1 MIEKDLAKLIAR
13 DDGADLRRLERDV
26 WHREAAM
33 RAIAGASRRLAS
45 AQGLVLAM
53 AIITSASIG
62 VSSAMVLSRHEGP
75 SLLTAG
81 ENLAPSSILFGSE
94 R

>member
-13 DDGADLRRLERDV
+13 DDSADLRRLERDV

-45 AQGLVLAM
+45 AQGLVLAL
-53 AIITSASIG
+53 AIVTSATIG
-62 VSSAMVLSRHEGP
+62 MSSARIMSQHERP
-75 SLLTAG
+75 SPLTTG
-81 ENLAPSSILFGSE
+81 ENLAPSSLLFGSG

>member
-13 DDGADLRRLERDV
+13 DDGADLHRLERDV
-26 WHREAAM
+26 WHREAALK
-33 RAIAGASRRLAS
+33 AIAGASRRLAS
-45 AQGLVLAM
+45 AQGLVLAI
-53 AIITSASIG
+53 AIITSASMG
-62 VSSAMVLSRHEGP
+62 ASSAMVMGRHDRP
-75 SLLTAG
+75 FLLTAG